1 MRRRKFIALVGSV
14 AVAKPIAARA
24 QQPDRMRRIGVMM
37 AYVEGEPEGQL
48 FVGAFREEL
57 RKLGWVEGRNVQ
69 IDYRWTAGDAAL
81 RQRFAK
87 EMISQQPD
95 VILSNNT
102 PTTVALTEQTHT
114 IPIVFALVM
123 DPIGNRFVAD
133 LPRPGGNVTGFTAM
147 EMTIASKWLELL
159 KEIAPAI
166 KRVLVL
172 FNPATAPYADI
183 LLATLKTADPSLD
196 ADVIAAPVHDISEL
210 NTTVSAQ
217 ASRSDV
223 GLIALPDTFTTSH
236 HVEII
241 SLAERNRIPS
251 IYPYPF
257 FTKAGGL
264 LSYGIDIAD
273 NFRRAA
279 IYVDRILRGTNLTDL
294 PVQTPVKYITT
305 VNLTTAKALG
315 LAVPTSILLRADEV
329 IE

>member
-1 MRRRKFIALVGSV
+1 MRRREFIALVGCL
-14 AVAKPIAARA
+14 AVAKPIAVRA

-37 AYVEGEPEGQL
+37 AYAEGEPEGQL
-48 FVGAFREEL
+48 FVGAFREAL
-57 RKLGWVEGRNVQ
+57 KKLGWEEGRNVQ
-69 IDYRWTAGDAAL
+69 IDYRWTAGDVAL

-87 EMISQQPD
+87 EMISRQPD
-95 VILSNNT
+95 VILSSNT

-123 DPIGNRFVAD
+123 DPIGAHFVAD
-133 LPRPGGNVTGFTAM
+133 LSRPGGNVTGFTAM

-159 KEIAPAI
+159 KEIAPSI

-183 LLATLKTADPSLD
+183 LLATLKAAGPSLN
-196 ADVIAAPVHDISEL
+196 ADVIATPVHDMSEL
-210 NTTVSAQ
+210 NTSISAQ
-217 ASRSDV
+217 SGRSDA
-223 GLIALPDTFTTSH
+223 GLISLPDTFTTSH

-279 IYVDRILRGTNLTDL
+279 IYVDRILRGANLGDL
-294 PVQTPVKYITT
+294 PVQTPVKYVTT

>member
-1 MRRRKFIALVGSV
+1 MRRREFIALVGSV

-37 AYVEGEPEGQL
+37 AYAEGEPEGQL

-87 EMISQQPD
+87 AMILQQPD

-102 PTTVALTEQTHT
+102 PTTVALTQQTHT

-159 KEIAPAI
+159 KEIAPSI

-183 LLATLKTADPSLD
+183 LLATLKAADPSLD
-196 ADVIAAPVHDISEL
+196 VDVIAAPVHDMSEL

-217 ASRSDV
+217 ASRSDA

-241 SLAERNRIPS
+241 SLAERNRLPS

-315 LAVPTSILLRADEV
+315 LAVPTSILLRADEI

>member
-1 MRRRKFIALVGSV
+1 
-14 AVAKPIAARA
+14 
-24 QQPDRMRRIGVMM
+24 
-37 AYVEGEPEGQL
+37 
-48 FVGAFREEL
+48 
-57 RKLGWVEGRNVQ
+57 
-69 IDYRWTAGDAAL
+69 
-81 RQRFAK
+81 
-87 EMISQQPD
+87 
-95 VILSNNT
+95 
-102 PTTVALTEQTHT
+102 
-114 IPIVFALVM
+114 
-123 DPIGNRFVAD
+123 
-133 LPRPGGNVTGFTAM
+133 M

-159 KEIAPAI
+159 KEIAPSI

-183 LLATLKTADPSLD
+183 LLATLKAADPSLD

-217 ASRSDV
+217 ASRSDF

-236 HVEII
+236 HMEII